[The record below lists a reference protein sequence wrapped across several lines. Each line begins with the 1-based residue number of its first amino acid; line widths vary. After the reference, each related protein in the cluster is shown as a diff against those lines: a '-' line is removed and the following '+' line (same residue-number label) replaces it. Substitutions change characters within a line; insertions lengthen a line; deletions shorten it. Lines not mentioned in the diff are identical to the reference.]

1 LTILN
6 ESGAPD
12 IVSPLRG
19 LSGLA
24 ERLPNALLV
33 VAGTRADVH
42 LAQSLSGPLPGTPA
56 PARVA
61 GNGTGVHPRVVFVVL
76 EPAEELAGGTLA
88 SRVVEA
94 AGHSGAG
101 LVLLVGCRSLGLLGV
116 DAGMEATLAQRR
128 LDGLPVRAVIPDAGD
143 FGVLG
148 TDLED
153 GVIRAL
159 VELCPRGIPE
169 PEEEGYRSKDGYR
182 SKESLF
188 SKFPFRNRPER
199 RAVRMER
206 DAPHRPVVLL
216 GALPEPR
223 EELAAELTRSGLGVA
238 GVPDAE
244 ARRLPVIDEGT
255 VVAAADPY
263 LAGACRAAEE
273 RGAMVVRTLLP
284 IGVDGTARFV
294 QDVAT
299 SAGRGTSE
307 AERARQVWESLEPLR
322 NRIRGRRIFFTG
334 DSGLEIPLARFLA
347 DAGAVVL
354 EVGTPRLEKRFLSAE
369 LAALG
374 EDVDVVESP
383 EWRAQLD
390 RIERFR
396 PDVVVAS
403 PGLYVPLVARGH
415 LCRSSLDFLALG
427 VHGYEGARRVLEL
440 FVRTFERAAKL
451 DALPL

>member
-1 LTILN
+1 MTILN
-6 ESGAPD
+6 ESGVPD
-12 IVSPLRG
+12 VVSPLCG

-24 ERLPNALLV
+24 QRLPDALLV

-56 PARVA
+56 PARPA
-61 GNGTGVHPRVVFVVL
+61 GSGIGVHPRVVFVAL
-76 EPAEELAGGTLA
+76 EPDEEPAGGALA
-88 SRVVEA
+88 SRVAELA
-94 AGHSGAG
+94 TGFSTR
-101 LVLLVGCRSLGLLGV
+101 LVLLVACRSLGLLGV
-116 DAGMEATLAQRR
+116 DANFEAVLAQRR
-128 LDGLPVRAVIPDAGD
+128 LGGLPVRAVVPDTGG

-148 TDLED
+148 THLED
-153 GVIRAL
+153 GAMQAL
-159 VELCPRGIPE
+159 VELCARVVPE
-169 PEEEGYRSKDGYR
+169 PEEEEYRP
-182 SKESLF
+182 KESLF
-188 SKFPFRNRPER
+188 GKLPFRGRPER
-199 RAVRMER
+199 RVPEER
-206 DAPHRPVVLL
+206 NLHHPVVLL
-216 GALPEPR
+216 GALPGPR
-223 EELAAELTRSGLGVA
+223 EELAAELARIGVGVA
-238 GVPDAE
+238 CLPAAE
-244 ARRLPVIDEGT
+244 TGRLPVIDEGT
-255 VVAAADPY
+255 VVATADPY

-273 RGAMVVRTLLP
+273 RGATVVKTLLP

-299 SAGRGTSE
+299 SAGRKTSE
-307 AERARQVWESLEPLR
+307 AERARRVWEGLAPLR

-334 DSGLEIPLARFLA
+334 DSGLEVPLARFLA

-374 EDVDVVESP
+374 EGVDVVESP

-390 RIERFR
+390 RIEEVR

-415 LCRSSLDFLALG
+415 LCRSSLDFLSLG

-440 FVRTFERAAKL
+440 FVRTFERADKL
-451 DALPL
+451 DALHL